1 MPAKFVSL
9 FVAQLFFP
17 RLFVVQV
24 SSFQESPG
32 QWDVHL
38 RRKRF
43 AFALAARWKG
53 ASIDGAEAPVRSAN
67 PDKQRACCFSST
79 ILANSVG
86 EHLPCD
92 SIQLLRPIVSNEE
105 NINSVTIAGSRTAF
119 RRLVFFIKRD
129 GRSRFFSQVDL
140 VALLGVDAF
149 KVESESMP
157 APADRVTAPKEK
169 NLCASA
175 PGDQQRVKGESP
187 RQ

>member
-92 SIQLLRPIVSNEE
+92 SIQLLRPIVSNED
-105 NINSVTIAGSRTAF
+105 NINSVTIAGSRAAF
-119 RRLVFFIKRD
+119 RRLVFFIKRG
-129 GRSRFFSQVDL
+129 GRSRSFSQVDL
-140 VALLGVDAF
+140 VALFGVDAWC
-149 KVESESMP
+149 E
-157 APADRVTAPKEK
+157 
-169 NLCASA
+169 
-175 PGDQQRVKGESP
+175 
-187 RQ
+187 

>member
-129 GRSRFFSQVDL
+129 WSIQILLASRFGGTPRRGCIQSRI
-140 VALLGVDAF
+140 GVDA
-149 KVESESMP
+149 S
-157 APADRVTAPKEK
+157 
-169 NLCASA
+169 ASRS
-175 PGDQQRVKGESP
+175 GHCTKRKKFV
-187 RQ
+187 R

>member
-1 MPAKFVSL
+1 MNKI
-9 FVAQLFFP
+9 P
-17 RLFVVQV
+17 RLGVGKSTRS

-32 QWDVHL
+32 QWDVQL

-43 AFALAARWKG
+43 AFAVAARWKG

-92 SIQLLRPIVSNEE
+92 SIQLLRPIVSNED
-105 NINSVTIAGSRTAF
+105 NINSVTIAGSRAAF

-149 KVESESMP
+149 EVESESMP
-157 APADRVTAPKEK
+157 APADRITSSCIDRTAM
-169 NLCASA
+169 
-175 PGDQQRVKGESP
+175 PGIYSKV
-187 RQ
+187 